1 MADSA
6 ESFLHKFFFWGLCA
20 VITSSAALQWQTYKE
35 QNAMRQEMTQR
46 FIEIAQI
53 YKSHD
58 ARLAALE
65 RDLAETKGQMVGWDT
80 LKRIELFLG
89 AMPANQ
95 RGAALSTAIRS
106 EVETKTKK

>member
-1 MADSA
+1 
-6 ESFLHKFFFWGLCA
+6 
-20 VITSSAALQWQTYKE
+20 
-35 QNAMRQEMTQR
+35 
-46 FIEIAQI
+46 
-53 YKSHD
+53 
-58 ARLAALE
+58 
-65 RDLAETKGQMVGWDT
+65 MVGWDT